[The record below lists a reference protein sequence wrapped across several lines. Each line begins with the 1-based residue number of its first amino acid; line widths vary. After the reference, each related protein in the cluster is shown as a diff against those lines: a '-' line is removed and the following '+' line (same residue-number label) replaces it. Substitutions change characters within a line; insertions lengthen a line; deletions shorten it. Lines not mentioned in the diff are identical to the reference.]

1 MDIFIWDG
9 AKNELLRQMR
19 DVCFEDA
26 VAAIDGGRLLDI
38 LEHPDQCAYSGQ
50 KLYII
55 ELREYAWVVPSI
67 KMEDGIWLKTMFPSR
82 KYTRQYLLK

>member
-1 MDIFIWDG
+1 MNIFIWDG
-9 AKNELLRQMR
+9 AKNELLRQTR
-19 DVCFEDA
+19 GVCFEDA

-38 LEHPDQCAYSGQ
+38 LEHPDQRAYRGQ

-55 ELREYAWVVPSI
+55 ELHEYAWVIPCAE
-67 KMEDGIWLKTMFPSR
+67 KEDGVWLKTMFPSR